1 MTENNVYAAPT
12 TIQDIEVINTY
23 ELEERAREVM
33 PKGGFGY
40 ISGGSGDEYTLRQNT
55 KAWDAKGILPRV
67 LADVEFPDTSTKI
80 FEHEIKVPFIMAPIA
95 AHGLAHETKEA
106 GTAKGVSE
114 FGTIMSISA
123 YSGAKFEE
131 IEAGLNGSPRWF
143 QIYMSKNDDFN
154 KNIIDEAKADG
165 ATAII
170 LTADATLSG
179 NRETDI
185 RNKFVYPFG
194 MPIVSRYLTG
204 SGENMSLNN
213 IYAQSKQKI
222 APEDVKFL
230 KEYSGLPVFVKGIQ
244 SPDDALLAI
253 GAGADGIW
261 VSNHGGRQLD
271 GAPGSFET
279 LELISKAVAGRVP
292 IVFDSG
298 VRRGEHIFK
307 ALASGADIIAVGR
320 PVLYGLALGGWKG
333 VRSVLEYFEKDL
345 KRVMQ
350 LAGTQTIEDVKNT
363 KLFDNRN

>member
-12 TIQDIEVINTY
+12 VIQDIEVINTS
-23 ELEERAREVM
+23 ELEDRAREVM

-40 ISGGSGDEYTLRQNT
+40 ISGGAGDEYTLRQNT

-80 FEHEIKVPFIMAPIA
+80 FEHDIKVPFIMAPIA

-106 GTAKGVSE
+106 GTAKGGSE
-114 FGTIMSISA
+114 FGTIMSSSA

-143 QIYMSKNDDFN
+143 QIYMSKDEDFN

-179 NRETDI
+179 NRETDV

-253 GAGADGIW
+253 GAGADGVW

-279 LELISKAVAGRVP
+279 LEMISKAVAGRVP

-307 ALASGADIIAVGR
+307 ALASGADIIALGR

-333 VRSVLEYFEKDL
+333 VRSVLEYFENDL

-363 KLFDNRN
+363 TLFDNHN